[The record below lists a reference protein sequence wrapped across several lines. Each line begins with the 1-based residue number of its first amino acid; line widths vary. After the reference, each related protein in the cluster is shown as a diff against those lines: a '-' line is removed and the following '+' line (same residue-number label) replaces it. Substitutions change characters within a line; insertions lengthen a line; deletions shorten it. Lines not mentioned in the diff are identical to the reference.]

1 MNFKTSYLVFK
12 LCLKLKEI
20 YISKKFKNISNKEIY
35 RIITEALD
43 FINTNEKI
51 QKKLDK

>member
-20 YISKKFKNISNKEIY
+20 YISKKFKNMNKNKSTKI
-35 RIITEALD
+35 L
-43 FINTNEKI
+43 INLNIFLNLKIEKCTF
-51 QKKLDK
+51 